1 MGIWNTNLLTLI
13 NVPNMVSLITSARPI
28 LKIKLSAG
36 FSGPLDFSR
45 FFNFSIYT
53 LTPA

>member
-13 NVPNMVSLITSARPI
+13 KVPNMVSLITSARPM

-36 FSGPLDFSR
+36 VFHAGWYF
-45 FFNFSIYT
+45 
-53 LTPA
+53 PAF